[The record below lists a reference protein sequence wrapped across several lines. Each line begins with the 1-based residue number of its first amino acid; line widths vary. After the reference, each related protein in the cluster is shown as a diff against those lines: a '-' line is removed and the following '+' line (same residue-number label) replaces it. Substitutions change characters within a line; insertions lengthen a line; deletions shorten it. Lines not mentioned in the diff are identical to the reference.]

1 MAGIVEELQK
11 NETYAP
17 LVKNLLD
24 AGQNEIF
31 DKFNLNDTE
40 QIASFFNQV
49 KLLEDGYPGGI
60 EAYVKQARKLLE
72 ASKRGDNPFEGY
84 VPEVP
89 KGATLYFNTDEFN
102 EMEKVGLENADKL
115 AFALVAGGL
124 GERLGYSGIKVA
136 LPSEITTEDCYLKVY
151 IESILALQKATNASK
166 PLPLV
171 MMTSDDTHSRTVELL
186 EKNNYFGMLKEQI
199 TLLKQEKVASIR
211 NANGAVA
218 CDPNDPYKIL
228 TKPHGH
234 GDIHYLLHSSGT
246 AQKWLDEGRTYI
258 LFFQDT
264 NGLVFRSLL
273 ACLGVAVSRNFSANS
288 ITGPRKAKQ
297 AVGAICCLKREDG
310 TSITTNVEYNQ
321 LDPLLRA
328 TPGYEQGDVNGE
340 DGLSPFP
347 GNFNQLL
354 FRLNDYVK
362 TLDVTKG
369 LVPEFVN
376 PKYADETRTTF
387 KKPTRLECM
396 MQDLPRMFDSSC
408 VVGFTTCIGNGL
420 SKERQDF
427 LCQNLDMTLASIM
440 KRDISFFS
448 PVKNNV
454 IDAAKKQLGGNHPA
468 CASSGEADLY
478 EINARALIS
487 LGAFVQPPEKKRWFG
502 KDGSSVIETFE
513 WPHIVLSANVSK
525 SVQSLKD
532 CFVNPSFVKI
542 SSRST
547 LVIRGTGQVV
557 IDTLDLDGAL
567 VIEAC
572 EGAVVN
578 VPNLVVRNDSF
589 MFRALYEEGDTSKN
603 SEKDNIPEYL
613 QIRGYELIKGECRNE
628 IFKEPGKYGVINEE

>member
-1 MAGIVEELQK
+1 MTTVVEELQK
-11 NETYAP
+11 NQKYAH
-17 LVKNLLD
+17 LVDVLLE

-31 DKFNLNDTE
+31 DHFNVNETE
-40 QIASFFNQV
+40 KIESFFRQV
-49 KLLEDGYPGGI
+49 KLLEEGYPGGI
-60 EAYVKQARKLLE
+60 VAYVKQAKKLLE

-84 VPEVP
+84 VPHVP

-102 EMEKVGLENADKL
+102 QMEKVGFENADKL

-151 IESILALQKATNASK
+151 IESILALQRATKATK

-171 MMTSDDTHSRTVELL
+171 MMTSDDTHARTVKLL
-186 EKNNYFGMLKEQI
+186 EDNGYFGMQKDQI

-211 NANGAVA
+211 SASGAIA
-218 CDPNDPYKIL
+218 CDPNDPYTIL

-246 AQKWLDEGRTYI
+246 AQKWLAEGRTYV

-273 ACLGVAVSRNFSANS
+273 ACLGVAVSKNFSANS

-297 AVGAICCLKREDG
+297 AVGAICCLKKQDG

-328 TPGYEQGDVNGE
+328 TPGYEQGDVNGD

-347 GNFNQLL
+347 GNYNQLL
-354 FRLNDYVK
+354 FRLDDYVK
-362 TLDVTKG
+362 TLDATKG

-376 PKYADETRTTF
+376 PKYADETRTKF

-408 VVGFTTCIGNGL
+408 LVGFTTCIGNGL
-420 SKERQDF
+420 SKEREEL
-427 LCQNLDMTLASIM
+427 LCQNLSDPLAFCL

-454 IDAAKKQLGGNHPA
+454 IDAAKKQHSGNHPA
-468 CASSGEADLY
+468 CAASGEADLY
-478 EINARALIS
+478 EINSRSLIS
-487 LGAFVQPPEKKRWFG
+487 LGAFVEPPEPREWFH
-502 KDGSSVIETFE
+502 KDGTSSIQTYE
-513 WPHIVLSANVSK
+513 WPHIVFSANICK

-547 LVIRGTGQVV
+547 LIIRGEGTVK

-567 VIEAC
+567 LIEAAK
-572 EGAVVN
+572 GVVVN
-578 VPNLVVRNDSF
+578 VPKLVVRNDSY
-589 MFRALYEEGDTSKN
+589 MFRGLYKEGDSSTN
-603 SEKDNIPEYL
+603 SSNIDIPEYL
-613 QIRGYELIKGECRNE
+613 QIRGYELIKGECRTE
-628 IFKEPGKYGVINEE
+628 KFSEPGEYTVKQ